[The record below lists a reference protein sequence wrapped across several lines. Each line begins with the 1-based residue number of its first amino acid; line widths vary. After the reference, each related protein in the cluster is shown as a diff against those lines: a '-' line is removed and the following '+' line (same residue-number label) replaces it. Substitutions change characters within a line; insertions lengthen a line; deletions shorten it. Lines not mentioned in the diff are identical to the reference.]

1 MMINSMVSNKCE
13 YALRAVFELARQG
26 GDAPRRAQ
34 EIASAQGIPP
44 RFLEIILVEL
54 KNAGFVSARRGSTGG
69 YVLARPAREIMVGQV
84 IHLFQGSSH
93 TTESYEGH
101 AGDYAFAQLW
111 HRVQTAISEVYD
123 KTTFDDLVQQEVL
136 RMCGGVP
143 DYVI

>member
-1 MMINSMVSNKCE
+1 MVSNKCE
-13 YALRAVFELARQG
+13 YALRAVFELARY
-26 GDAPRRAQ
+26 GDGEPKKSQ

-54 KNAGFVSARRGSTGG
+54 RNAGFVLAKRGSGGG
-69 YVLARPAREIMVGQV
+69 YVLARPAYEITVGQV
-84 IHLFQGSSH
+84 IHLFQGLPSNGG
-93 TTESYEGH
+93 SYDGY
-101 AGDYAFAQLW
+101 AGDYAFSNLW
-111 HRVQTAISEVYD
+111 GRVQTAISQVCD